1 MEFSANGLLALG
13 QVVWI
18 NILLSGD
25 NAIAIGLACREL
37 SPRYRRLGILYG
49 TAAAIVLRIVFALVV
64 SWLMQ
69 LQWLMAIGG
78 LLLLWVAV
86 GLARGGDQDHV
97 VAASTQLWRAV
108 VTVVVADAT
117 MSLDNVLGIAAI
129 ARNNVPLFVIG
140 LLLSMPLVMIGAG
153 AFARVLDRFPL
164 IVWAGAGLLGWVA
177 GGLIVDD
184 PGVRPWLREF
194 APQAAHYVASTL
206 AVALVLSLAAL
217 LRRRR
222 RRTPSA
228 TPRHGVAAHDE

>member
-25 NAIAIGLACREL
+25 NAIAIGMACREL

-49 TAAAIVLRIVFALVV
+49 TAAAIVLRIIFALVV

-69 LQWLMAIGG
+69 LPWLMAVGG
-78 LLLLWVAV
+78 LLLLWVGV
-86 GLARGGDQDHV
+86 SLARGSDAGHAVQ
-97 VAASTQLWRAV
+97 ASTQLWRAV

-129 ARNNVPLFVIG
+129 ARNNVPLFVVG
-140 LLLSMPLVMIGAG
+140 LLLSMPLVMVGAT
-153 AFARVLDRFPL
+153 AFARVLDRFPI

-184 PGVRPWLREF
+184 PGVRPWLKDLD
-194 APQAAHYVASTL
+194 ASTVHPAASVL
-206 AVALVLSLAAL
+206 ATVLVLGLAAL
-217 LRRRR
+217 LRWRRSR
-222 RRTPSA
+222 GPLPGGA
-228 TPRHGVAAHDE
+228 DDK